1 MRKTGLLILGFSLF
15 WQIHS
20 AFALD
25 QNQKQMQSLNL
36 NLPAGVR
43 INIFAGNVPR
53 ARHMAFDDQGVLFLS
68 QAKAGKV
75 VALPDNDKN
84 GEADKTIPI
93 LEDRD
98 MAARSGFF
106 STQTLQEE
114 PTDKYSLLSFIF
126 RVRVKCPPPG
136 IPSMMVSGFP

>member
-25 QNQKQMQSLNL
+25 QNQKKLHPLNL

-84 GEADKTIPI
+84 GEADQTIPI
-93 LEDRD
+93 LEDRGMPHGLAFAKLD
-98 MAARSGFF
+98 EGYYLYIAEE
-106 STQTLQEE
+106 TQVIRMKRLQK
-114 PTDKYSLLSFIF
+114 PF
-126 RVRVKCPPPG
+126 
-136 IPSMMVSGFP
+136 